1 MEPRN
6 FSLVASLVSL
16 GLLPTLLLLPSSAN
30 PSSASPAPAGDHEN
44 LQVLPKDIGRGQLGN
59 LMLDFLSGLGLPR
72 RAGEGCL
79 HCHVGVAGSDRD
91 QWDYA
96 SDAKPAKLKARQ
108 MLAMVQAINGTH
120 LKDFPGR
127 SPTVQEVNCATCHR
141 GRLNPAPLPDV
152 LRSQLA
158 QGGIEKLEST
168 YAELHAEYF
177 GADAYDFRVGTLIA
191 LGEELSDQGRVE
203 EAIRVHRLN
212 AEFSTDPEAQGGEIL
227 VLMRD
232 AYTSEGIDAMLEAYH
247 SLKQEHPASAFQPG
261 LLSRLG
267 WKLMRSGAKPAGLQ
281 LFELNFKEHP
291 DSFATTEDLA
301 YGCSDRG
308 DKPRA
313 RGLAEAWLQEH
324 PDHKQALQLLAE
336 LQR

>member
-1 MEPRN
+1 MQPRKL
-6 FSLVASLVSL
+6 SLLASLSAI
-16 GLLPTLLLLPSSAN
+16 GLLSTLLVIQSNAT
-30 PSSASPAPAGDHEN
+30 PSSASAARAGDHEN

-79 HCHVGVAGSDRD
+79 HCHVGTAGSDRA

-108 MLAMVQAINGTH
+108 MLAMVQAINGTY
-120 LKDFPGR
+120 LKELPGR
-127 SPTVQEVNCATCHR
+127 SAAAQQVNCNTCHR
-141 GRLNPAPLPDV
+141 GRLNPTPLPDV
-152 LRSQLA
+152 LRAQLA
-158 QGGIEKLEST
+158 QGGIGALEST

-177 GADAYDFRVGTLIA
+177 GANAYDFRVGTLIA

-203 EAIRVHRLN
+203 EALRVHRLN
-212 AEFSTDPEAQGGEIL
+212 AKFSADPMAQGGEIL

-232 AYTSEGIDAMLEAYH
+232 AYVSDGTEAMLEAYH
-247 SLKQEHPASAFQPG
+247 SLKQEHPASAFVPG
-261 LLSRLG
+261 LLPQLA
-267 WKLMRSGAKPAGLQ
+267 WKLFRSGAKPAGFQ

-291 DSFATTEDLA
+291 DSFAGTEDLA
-301 YGCSDRG
+301 YGSRDLG
-308 DKPRA
+308 DGQRA
-313 RGLAEAWLQEH
+313 LELAEAWLRKH
-324 PDHKQALQLLAE
+324 PDHKQGLQLLAE